1 MSPGRTALAPAGSR
15 RATARPISG
24 AVRPCSNTEQ
34 NTTMTTLSRMIPI
47 CVSIPACRARSAS
60 TTEAIP
66 RGSSHAIEAR
76 SGQVAWDQDAGQH
89 EAQGQPDVRQQVPG
103 GEEHRDETEGQGQEQ
118 HVKHR
123 GAAATRGVADVQ
135 SVHEQQHGQDYFHGA
150 FHRGAGQGLDQR
162 GRALP
167 PRGHARPGNSAG
179 PLSAVRWPAGRG
191 RERTT
196 RRRPRVP
203 RPPSRG
209 TRTRATGTAP
219 PAGTPSPRP

>member
-24 AVRPCSNTEQ
+24 AVRPCSITEQ

-47 CVSIPACRARSAS
+47 CVSIP
-60 TTEAIP
+60 
-66 RGSSHAIEAR
+66 RGSSHAIVAR
-76 SGQVAWDQDAGQH
+76 SGQVARDQDAGQH
-89 EAQGQPDVRQQVPG
+89 EAQGQPDVRQQVHG

-118 HVKHR
+118 HAQHR

-135 SVHEQQHGQDYFHGA
+135 SVHEQQHGQDHFHGA

-196 RRRPRVP
+196 RRLPRVP